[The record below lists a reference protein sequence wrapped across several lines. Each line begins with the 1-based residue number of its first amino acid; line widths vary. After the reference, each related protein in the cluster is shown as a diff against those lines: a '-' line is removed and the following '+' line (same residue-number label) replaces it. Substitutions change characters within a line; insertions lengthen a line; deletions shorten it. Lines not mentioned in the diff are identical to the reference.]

1 MQEILIKIKNEV
13 QNKYNF
19 TPSNNIQLLVE
30 NLQKLKSKEGC
41 YVELGTFRGSTLLS
55 VAIATKLLN
64 IDTELFGVD
73 TFEGFPNTTIN
84 NFDHPNYF
92 QNLYDDGLID
102 NEHYLSAKTRTD
114 NFSNIEHLKPSYF
127 QNLEGLFNKVKDFN
141 NIFLIKSKIKNS
153 YQKINKPI
161 KVLFFDCDLY
171 DSYMDGFK
179 EYYENVISGGVLVF
193 DEYYSLK
200 YPGALKSVNDFL
212 GDKSGTLDFIVTNEG
227 FKRYFFVKN

>member
-1 MQEILIKIKNEV
+1 MQEILIKIKDKV
-13 QNKYNF
+13 LNKYNF

-102 NEHYLSAKTRTD
+102 NEHYLLAKTRTD
-114 NFSNIEHLKPSYF
+114 NF
-127 QNLEGLFNKVKDFN
+127 Q
-141 NIFLIKSKIKNS
+141 
-153 YQKINKPI
+153 
-161 KVLFFDCDLY
+161 
-171 DSYMDGFK
+171 
-179 EYYENVISGGVLVF
+179 
-193 DEYYSLK
+193 
-200 YPGALKSVNDFL
+200 
-212 GDKSGTLDFIVTNEG
+212 T
-227 FKRYFFVKN
+227 

>member
-84 NFDHPNYF
+84 N
-92 QNLYDDGLID
+92 LI
-102 NEHYLSAKTRTD
+102 LFSKPAK
-114 NFSNIEHLKPSYF
+114 SSGI
-127 QNLEGLFNKVKDFN
+127 KDF
-141 NIFLIKSKIKNS
+141 I
-153 YQKINKPI
+153 
-161 KVLFFDCDLY
+161 C
-171 DSYMDGFK
+171 
-179 EYYENVISGGVLVF
+179 E
-193 DEYYSLK
+193 YSLSQINSDK
-200 YPGALKSVNDFL
+200 TFASEINLLNLTLPFAL
-212 GDKSGTLDFIVTNEG
+212 I
-227 FKRYFFVKN
+227 

>member
-13 QNKYNF
+13 KNKYNF

-73 TFEGFPNTTIN
+73 TYEGFPNTTIN

-102 NEHYLSAKTRTD
+102 NEHYLLAKTRTN

-127 QNLEGLFNKVKDFN
+127 QNLEGLFSKVKDFN

-153 YQKINKPI
+153 YQKINKPV

-171 DSYMDGFK
+171 DSYMDGFE

>member
-1 MQEILIKIKNEV
+1 MNEILIKIKNEV
-13 QNKYNF
+13 QSKYDF
-19 TPSNNIQLLVE
+19 TPSNNIQLLID
-30 NLQKLKSKEGC
+30 NLQKLKFKEGC

-102 NEHYLSAKTRTD
+102 QDHYNLAKSRTN
-114 NFSNIEHLKPSYF
+114 NFSSIEHLKSSYF
-127 QNLEGLFNKVKDFN
+127 QDLQGLFTKVKDFK
-141 NIFLIKSKIKNS
+141 NIILIKSQIKGS
-153 YQKINKPI
+153 FQKINKPV

-171 DSYMDGFK
+171 DSYMDGFN
-179 EYYENVISGGVLVF
+179 EYYDNVIPGGVLVF

-200 YPGALKSVNDFL
+200 YPGAIKSVVDYL
-212 GDKSGTLDFIVTNEG
+212 KDKRGILNFIITSEG
-227 FKRYFFVKN
+227 FKRYFFIKE